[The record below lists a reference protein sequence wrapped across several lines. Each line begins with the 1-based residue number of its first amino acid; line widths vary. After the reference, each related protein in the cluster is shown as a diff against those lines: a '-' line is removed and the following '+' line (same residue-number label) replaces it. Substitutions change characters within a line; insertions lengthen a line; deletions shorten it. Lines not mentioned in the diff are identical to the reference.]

1 LKIIILRVSSASI
14 TVDREVI
21 ASSQAAGLLALIGF
35 GKNDTEDLL
44 EQALNK
50 IAALRIFS
58 NDKGRFDLS
67 LIDICGDLTLVP
79 QFTLYADTS
88 KGRRPEF
95 FNALNP
101 NDAAI
106 LFEKMVVLA
115 QKSLVKNKVHSGS
128 FGADMK
134 VALTNDGPVT
144 ISIEVI

>member
-1 LKIIILRVSSASI
+1 MKIIIQRVSSASI